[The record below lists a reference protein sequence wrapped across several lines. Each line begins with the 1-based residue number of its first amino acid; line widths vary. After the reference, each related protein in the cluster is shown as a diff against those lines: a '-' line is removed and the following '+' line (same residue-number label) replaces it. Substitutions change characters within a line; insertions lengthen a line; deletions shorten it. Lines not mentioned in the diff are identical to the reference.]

1 MRGRVGA
8 AVAAGDDRGLV
19 YFHEWFVASSLTDVP
34 ENVLPDV
41 PENVLALSAGR
52 CGQLRPCALLS
63 TTFLESLAASWAQL
77 ALVRLEAVRYR
88 IIVPILHIA
97 TVSEHIGS
105 TSPLLLQSAPVACGT
120 SVLGGHTRR

>member
-1 MRGRVGA
+1 VAKANLGKVNVDLVHCAGKIVRMR
-8 AVAAGDDRGLV
+8 
-19 YFHEWFVASSLTDVP
+19 T
-34 ENVLPDV
+34 
-41 PENVLALSAGR
+41 
-52 CGQLRPCALLS
+52 ALLS
-63 TTFLESLAASWAQL
+63 TTFLESLAASGTQL

-105 TSPLLLQSAPVACGT
+105 TSPLLLQSAPVACGA